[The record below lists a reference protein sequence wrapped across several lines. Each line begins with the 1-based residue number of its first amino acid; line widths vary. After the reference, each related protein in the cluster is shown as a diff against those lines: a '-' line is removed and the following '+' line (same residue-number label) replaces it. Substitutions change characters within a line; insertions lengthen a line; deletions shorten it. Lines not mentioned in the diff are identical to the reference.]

1 MTKQE
6 LLDAIETKRAEIDA
20 KQKEIDNFEPD
31 EYEAENA
38 YAEFIDEC
46 HDEIKI
52 GCYTFSPSRVLKELD
67 PIAFNCGLSEF
78 IDDEL
83 SERPERFEGYTE
95 LHEELDELQDEL
107 SDLESELDEL
117 EETEE

>member
-6 LLDAIETKRAEIDA
+6 LLDAIEAKKAEIDA
-20 KQKEIDNFEPD
+20 KQKEIDTFEPD
-31 EYEAENA
+31 EDEAENA
-38 YAEFIDEC
+38 YVEFLDEC

-52 GCYTFSPSRVLKELD
+52 GCCTFSPSRVLKELD

-78 IDDEL
+78 IDNEL
-83 SERPERFEGYTE
+83 SERPERFEGCTE
-95 LHEELDELQDEL
+95 LQEELDELQDEL
-107 SDLESELDEL
+107 SYLESELDEL